1 MTLDS
6 LRIALSGILANR
18 MRSLLTVLGMTIGVA
33 SVIVL
38 VAVGNGASVV
48 VQDQIETLGTNTL
61 FLVPTSTLNGASDGD
76 DTSRPGTASRLV
88 ELDEDDAE
96 DLADPAQVPDLAAV
110 APMAS
115 AAQVTGTFEG
125 ATYTPLQFIGT
136 TPEYFTMASL
146 ELGSGSYFTADDEAA
161 HRKVVVIGTTVA
173 EELFGA
179 TDPVGA
185 RVSFGGSVFR
195 VAGLL
200 EKQGSGPFGDQD
212 SIVLAPLSTVQ
223 DTLTGNT
230 GTYSS
235 ILLQAASRERSA
247 AASDQVLAVLAA
259 NHNLARADI
268 ESFFTLFS
276 QADLLQAGA
285 VVTTVFTLLLG
296 AVAGISLFVGGIG
309 VMNIMLVTV
318 TERTREIGIRKA
330 IGARRSAILAQFL
343 LEAVVL
349 TGLGGTIGVILGV
362 LVGQVQVGSFA
373 LAVDPVSVALAFTVA
388 VGIGLFF
395 GIYPANRAASLR
407 PIEALRY
414 E

>member
-6 LRIALSGILANR
+6 LRIAVAGILANR

-33 SVIVL
+33 SVIIL

-61 FLVPTSTLNGASDGD
+61 FLVPTSTLNGASGD
-76 DTSRPGTASRLV
+76 DTSRPGTASRKI
-88 ELDEDDAE
+88 ELDDDDVAA
-96 DLADPAQVPDLAAV
+96 LSNPANAPDVRGV
-110 APMAS
+110 APMTS
-115 AAQVTGTFEG
+115 AAQVTGTFQG
-125 ATYTPLQFIGT
+125 ATYTPMQFIGS
-136 TPEYFTMASL
+136 TPSYFDMASL
-146 ELGSGSYFTADDEAA
+146 ELERGAPFTEDDDTQ
-161 HRKVVVIGTTVA
+161 HRKVAVIGQTVA
-173 EELFGA
+173 TELFGDA
-179 TDPVGA
+179 DPVGESVKFSGA
-185 RVSFGGSVFR
+185 VFR
-195 VAGLL
+195 IVGLL
-200 EKQGSGPFGDQD
+200 EAQGSGPFGDQD

-223 DTLTGNT
+223 DTMTGNT

-235 ILLQAASRERSA
+235 LLIQAASRDRSA
-247 AASDQVLAVLAA
+247 AAEDQILAVLAT
-259 NHNLARADI
+259 NHDLEPEAI

-276 QADLLQAGA
+276 QAQLLETGA
-285 VVTTVFTLLLG
+285 TVTTVFTLLLG
-296 AVAGISLFVGGIG
+296 AVAGISLLVGGIG

-330 IGARRSAILAQFL
+330 IGARRSSILVQFL

-349 TGLGGTIGVILGV
+349 TGLGGTIGVLLGLAAGQIRV
-362 LVGQVQVGSFA
+362 GTFGLV
-373 LAVDPVSVALAFTVA
+373 VDPYSVVMAFSVA

>member
-1 MTLDS
+1 VTFDS
-6 LRIALSGILANR
+6 LRIALHGILANR

-33 SVIVL
+33 SVIIL
-38 VAVGNGASVV
+38 VAVGNGASAV

-61 FLVPTSTLNGASDGD
+61 FLVPTSTLNGASGGD
-76 DTSRPGTASRLV
+76 DTNRPGTASRLV
-88 ELDEDDAE
+88 ELDDDDIKA
-96 DLADPAQVPDLAAV
+96 LSNPANTPEMAGV
-110 APMAS
+110 APMVS
-115 AAQVTGTFEG
+115 AAQVTGTFQG

-136 TPEYFTMASL
+136 TPNYFDMASL
-146 ELGSGSYFTADDEAA
+146 ELASGSYFSEDDDLA
-161 HRKVVVIGTTVA
+161 HRKLAVLGQTVA
-173 EELFGA
+173 TELFGES
-179 TDPVGA
+179 DPVGE
-185 RVSFGGSVFR
+185 RVKFNGASFR
-195 VAGLL
+195 VVGLL
-200 EKQGSGPFGDQD
+200 EEQGSGPFGDQD
-212 SIVLAPLSTVQ
+212 SIVLTPLSAVQ

-235 ILLQAASRERSA
+235 FLIQSVSREASSA
-247 AASDQVLAVLAA
+247 AEAQVLAALAT
-259 NHNLARADI
+259 NHNLDPADV

-276 QADLLQAGA
+276 QANLLQTGA
-285 VVTTVFTLLLG
+285 AVTAVFTLLLG
-296 AVAGISLFVGGIG
+296 SVAGISLFVGGIG

-330 IGARRSAILAQFL
+330 IGARRSSILGQFL

-349 TGLGGTIGVILGV
+349 TGLGGTIGVLLG
-362 LVGQVQVGSFA
+362 LAAGQIQVGTFG
-373 LAVDPVSVALAFTVA
+373 LVVSPASVVVAFGVA

>member
-1 MTLDS
+1 MTFDS
-6 LRIALSGILANR
+6 LRIALHGILANR

-33 SVIVL
+33 SVIIL
-38 VAVGNGASVV
+38 VAVGNGASAV

-61 FLVPTSTLNGASDGD
+61 FLVPTSTLNGASGGD
-76 DTSRPGTASRLV
+76 DTNRPGTASRLV
-88 ELDEDDAE
+88 ELDDDDIKA
-96 DLADPAQVPDLAAV
+96 LSNPANTPDVAGV
-110 APMAS
+110 APMVS
-115 AAQVTGTFEG
+115 AAQVTGTFQG

-136 TPEYFTMASL
+136 TPNYFDMASL
-146 ELGSGSYFTADDEAA
+146 ELASGSYFSEDDDLA
-161 HRKVVVIGTTVA
+161 HRKLAVLGQTVA
-173 EELFGA
+173 TELFGES
-179 TDPVGA
+179 DPVGE
-185 RVSFGGSVFR
+185 RVKFNGASFR
-195 VAGLL
+195 VVGLL
-200 EKQGSGPFGDQD
+200 EEQGSGPFGDQD
-212 SIVLAPLSTVQ
+212 SIVLTPLSAVQ

-235 ILLQAASRERSA
+235 FLIQSVSREASSA
-247 AASDQVLAVLAA
+247 AEAQVLAALAT
-259 NHNLARADI
+259 NHNLDPADV

-276 QADLLQAGA
+276 QANLLQTGA
-285 VVTTVFTLLLG
+285 AVTAVFTLLLG
-296 AVAGISLFVGGIG
+296 SVAGISLFVGGIG

-330 IGARRSAILAQFL
+330 IGARRSSILGQFL

-349 TGLGGTIGVILGV
+349 TGLGGTIGVLLG
-362 LVGQVQVGSFA
+362 LAAGQIQVGTFG
-373 LAVDPVSVALAFTVA
+373 LVVSPASVVVAFGVA